1 MTTPVPQEVPPFD
14 QGNALLGETPAQM
27 SASLIGTPVGQR
39 LALTIRT
46 PSTTLT
52 VLLAGKD
59 AQSWAAMLTK
69 TADMMSAS
77 GLIVAGPGAV
87 PNGKAAP

>member
-1 MTTPVPQEVPPFD
+1 MTTPQPPAPFD
-14 QGNALLGETPAQM
+14 QGNPLLGECQAQMTMIVLDTPA
-27 SASLIGTPVGQR
+27 GQR

-46 PSTTLT
+46 PSTTVT

-59 AQSWAAMLTK
+59 AQEWAATLTR

-77 GLIVAGPGAV
+77 GLIVAGPGAAL

>member
-1 MTTPVPQEVPPFD
+1 MTTPQEVPPFD
-14 QGNALLGETPAQM
+14 QGNGLLGETPAQM
-27 SASLIGTPVGQR
+27 TTALIQTPAGQR
-39 LALTIRT
+39 MALTVRT
-46 PSTTLT
+46 PSTTVT

-59 AQSWAAMLTK
+59 AQEWARALTK
-69 TADMMSAS
+69 AADTMSSS

>member
-1 MTTPVPQEVPPFD
+1 MTTPAEVPAFD
-14 QGNALLGETPAQM
+14 QGNSLLGETPAQLTV
-27 SASLIGTPVGQR
+27 ALIGTPLGQR
-39 LALTIRT
+39 LALTVRT

-52 VLLAGKD
+52 VLLGGKD
-59 AQSWAAMLTK
+59 AQAWAANLTK
-69 TADMMSAS
+69 AADSMSAS